1 MEVIAEVANS
11 HEGNYK
17 IAYKTAI
24 EAIKSKANSVK
35 FQIYFAE
42 ELLSKKHKRYEHFK
56 SQSFN
61 SNQWKWIF
69 DKIKKKTPTT
79 NIYADIFGLKALNIA
94 KKNKLDGIKIHSS
107 DLSNTKLLNE
117 LKKYKKKF
125 FYHVVVVNFMKFIM
139 Q

>member
-69 DKIKKKTPTT
+69 DKIKKKTPLQ
-79 NIYADIFGLKALNIA
+79 IFMLIFFDLK
-94 KKNKLDGIKIHSS
+94 H
-107 DLSNTKLLNE
+107 
-117 LKKYKKKF
+117 
-125 FYHVVVVNFMKFIM
+125 
-139 Q
+139 